1 MNVTFGMFLDG
12 YRPARPLSALGTVT
26 VGPHGL
32 LDLLE
37 TRLGLAG
44 VWPPQ
49 ALRAVQY
56 QHCLGRADDG
66 ARFYSESFRVDALA
80 VAETLLRW
88 RDEWI
93 SAGWDGTASGSDSPR
108 LRDLADVEDLARDA
122 LGSGLGDR
130 LRAVIE
136 ALGRR
141 EPGIDEVRVVDPL
154 DELPP
159 IWRRILERL
168 PVVTGETPR
177 FDAVTAAAGSDLGRL
192 QHALLTHAPVHL
204 QGDGSFFVLVADSEH
219 SLARGIAGALREPG
233 GWPMGQTT
241 VVTGQRAAVFDQGL
255 AQVDLPVTG
264 QTVSTPWRPA
274 PQVLRMAL
282 SLLWKP
288 LAPHRL
294 LEFLTHPVCPVRQ
307 PLRSRLAAV
316 VAEAPG
322 IGGAEWRRVIA
333 DARSEAIS
341 KADGDARAG
350 KAVDEEVATWL
361 EVSRFDPAAGAPVEI
376 LAGQCTRVSRWAGTR
391 ASALEPEDPRRPTL
405 LTAQAEAMSAAAAI
419 DQLGTVDVTT
429 LTRLQLDRLID
440 QVTAG
445 GSTRPDVA
453 AECGHVHA
461 VTHPGAAVEAVPRVV
476 WWNFSSPPLPR
487 RWPWGPRELAQLRDH
502 GAELASVDGMFQFEA
517 RAWVR
522 PVLSA
527 REQLVLVM
535 PRRRGKEAVA
545 AHPLWDQ
552 IAAVVEDDRLP
563 TVDLDRVL
571 ESGAQHPWL
580 KTGSSRVAYRPLP
593 VPRRWWTLR
602 DGRQLARRD
611 EESFSSL
618 TSFIN
623 APHQWVLRYQAG
635 LRPGSLAAVSGGN
648 RQKGALLHR
657 LFEWLFA
664 GEELDWRT
672 ADKARLIAWVDARF
686 AELLA
691 QEGGNLLLPGQGREA
706 EALRATTID
715 AAWALLGHLRAS
727 GAQVVRMEAPAEGR
741 YCGGRVIG
749 RIDMLVAGAGA
760 REAVLDLKWGGFKY
774 RCDELRENRQLQL
787 AVYAV
792 MRRQETGRWP
802 SQGYFVLE
810 EGRLLAQADDY
821 FTHADLCS
829 PSEEDA
835 NTTTLWA
842 AFEKTWAWR
851 RAQLDEGIVEVNV
864 EGTEPDERSL
874 PPEGAL
880 GVAAA
885 NDRFDD
891 YACLTGWP
899 EGA

>member
-1 MNVTFGMFLDG
+1 MNVTFGMSLDG
-12 YRPARPLSALGTVT
+12 YRPAWPLSALGTAT
-26 VGPHGL
+26 VGPQGL

-44 VWPPQ
+44 VRPPQ

-56 QHCLGRADDG
+56 RHCLEGADDG
-66 ARFYSESFRVDALA
+66 ARFYSQSFRVDALA
-80 VAETLLRW
+80 VAQTLLHW

-93 SAGWDGTASGSDSPR
+93 AAGWDGTASVSDSPR
-108 LRDLADVEDLARDA
+108 LRDLADCEVLARDA
-122 LGSGLGDR
+122 LGSGFGDR

-141 EPGIDEVRVVDPL
+141 DSGIDEVRVVDPL
-154 DELPP
+154 DDLPP
-159 IWRRILERL
+159 VWRRVLDRL
-168 PVVTGETPR
+168 PVVKGETSR
-177 FDAVTAAAGSDLGRL
+177 FDDLAAAAGSDLGRL
-192 QHALLTHAPVHL
+192 QQALLTNAPVSF
-204 QGDGSFFVLVADSEH
+204 QGDGSFFVLVADSEQTL
-219 SLARGIAGALREPG
+219 SRGIAGALREPG
-233 GWPMGQTT
+233 GWPAGETT
-241 VVTGQRAAVFDQGL
+241 VVTGQRAAVLDQGL

-274 PQVLRMAL
+274 PQVLRLAL

-288 LAPHRL
+288 LDPHRL

-333 DARSEAIS
+333 QARSQAIA

-350 KAVDEEVATWL
+350 QAAGEEVATWL
-361 EVSRFDPAAGAPVEI
+361 EVSGFDPAAGAPVGI
-376 LAGQCTRVSRWAGTR
+376 LVEQCRRVSRWAGTR
-391 ASALEPEDPRRPTL
+391 ASALEPDDPHRPPL

-419 DQLGTVDVTT
+419 GELDTGGTSALSRFQLE
-429 LTRLQLDRLID
+429 RLID
-440 QVTAG
+440 HVTAG

-461 VTHPGAAVEAVPRVV
+461 VTHPGAVIEAVPRVV
-476 WWNFSSPPLPR
+476 WWDFSAPPLPR
-487 RWPWGPRELAQLRDH
+487 GWPWGQAERAQLREH
-502 GAELASVDGMFQFEA
+502 GAELASVDGMLQLEA
-517 RAWVR
+517 HAWLR
-522 PVLSA
+522 PVMSA
-527 REQLVLVM
+527 RRQLVLVM
-535 PRRRGKEAVA
+535 PRWLGKEAAA
-545 AHPLWDQ
+545 AHPLWDP
-552 IAAVVEDDRLP
+552 ITALAKEGRPP
-563 TVDLDRVL
+563 TVDLDRML
-571 ESGAQHPWL
+571 GGGAQHPWL
-580 KTGSSRVAYRPLP
+580 PMGPSRVAHRPLP
-593 VPRRWWTLR
+593 VPRRWWRLR
-602 DGRQLARRD
+602 DRRLAPRD

-618 TSFIN
+618 SSFIN
-623 APHQWVLRYQAG
+623 APHQWVLHYQAR
-635 LRPGSLAAVSGGN
+635 LRPGSLAAVSGGS

-657 LFEWLFA
+657 LFEWLFT
-664 GEELDWRT
+664 GKGLDWRT
-672 ADKARLIAWVDARF
+672 TDKDSLTRWVDALF
-686 AELLA
+686 PELLA
-691 QEGGNLLLPGQGREA
+691 QEGGNLLLPGQAREA
-706 EALRATTID
+706 EALRATATD

-727 GAQVVRMEAPAEGR
+727 GAQVVCMEAPAAGR
-741 YCGGRVIG
+741 YCGGRLTG
-749 RIDMLVAGAGA
+749 RIDLLVAGEGG
-760 REAVLDLKWGGFKY
+760 REAVLDLKWGGFRY

-821 FTHADLCS
+821 FAHPDLCA
-829 PSEEDA
+829 PSDGEA
-835 NTTTLWA
+835 NTTTLWE

-851 RAQLDEGIVEVNV
+851 QAQLDAGIVEVNV
-864 EGTEPDERSL
+864 EGTEPDECSP

-880 GVAAA
+880 PVAAA

-891 YACLTGWP
+891 YVFLTGWP

>member
-12 YRPARPLSALGTVT
+12 YRPARPLSALGAVT
-26 VGPHGL
+26 VGPQGL

-44 VWPPQ
+44 AWPLQPV
-49 ALRAVQY
+49 RAVQY
-56 QHCLGRADDG
+56 QHCLQRADDG
-66 ARFYSESFRVDALA
+66 ARFYSQSFRVDALA
-80 VAETLLRW
+80 VAETLLHW

-93 SAGWDGTASGSDSPR
+93 AAGWDGTASASDGPR
-108 LRDLADVEDLARDA
+108 LLDLADVEVLARDA

-141 EPGIDEVRVVDPL
+141 DPGIEKVRLVDPL

-159 IWRRILERL
+159 VQRRILDRL
-168 PVVTGETPR
+168 PVVTGEVPR
-177 FDAVTAAAGSDLGRL
+177 FDAVTATEGSDLARL
-192 QHALLTHAPVHL
+192 QHALLTNTPVNL
-204 QGDGSFFVLVADSEH
+204 QGDGTFFVLVADSEH
-219 SLARGIAGALREPG
+219 TLSRGIAGAFTEPG
-233 GWPMGQTT
+233 GWPMGETT
-241 VVTGQRAAVFDQGL
+241 VVTGQGAAVFDQGL

-264 QTVSTPWRPA
+264 RTVSTPWRPA

-288 LAPHRL
+288 LDPHRL

-333 DARSEAIS
+333 EARSEAI
-341 KADGDARAG
+341 ARAGGDALAG
-350 KAVDEEVATWL
+350 KAVDEAVAIWL
-361 EVSRFDPAAGAPVEI
+361 EVSRFDPAAGAPVEV
-376 LAGQCTRVSRWAGTR
+376 LAEQCGRVSRWAGTR
-391 ASALEPEDPRRPTL
+391 ASALEPEDPRRPPL
-405 LTAQAEAMSAAAAI
+405 LAAQAAAMSAAAAI
-419 DQLGTVDVTT
+419 DQLGTVGVTT

-440 QVTAG
+440 HVTGG

-461 VTHPGAAVEAVPRVV
+461 VSHPGAAVEAVPRVI
-476 WWNFSSPPLPR
+476 WWSFSAPALPR
-487 RWPWGPRELAQLRDH
+487 RWPWSPKELAQLRDH
-502 GAELASVDGMFQFEA
+502 GAELVSVDALLQFEA

-522 PVLSA
+522 PVMSA
-527 REQLVLVM
+527 RRQLVLVM

-552 IAAVVEDDRLP
+552 IAALVEDDRLP

-571 ESGAQHPWL
+571 ESGVQHPWL
-580 KTGSSRVAYRPLP
+580 TTGSSRVAHRSLP

-602 DGRQLARRD
+602 RGRRLTPRD

-618 TSFIN
+618 SSFIN

-657 LFEWLFA
+657 LFEWLFT
-664 GEELDWRT
+664 GKELDWRT
-672 ADKARLIAWVDARF
+672 TDKARLIRWVDTRF
-686 AELLA
+686 PELLA
-691 QEGGNLLLPGQGREA
+691 QEGGNLLLPGRGREA

-727 GAQVVRMEAPAEGR
+727 GAQAVRMEAPAEGR
-741 YCGGRVIG
+741 YCGGRLIG
-749 RIDMLVAGAGA
+749 RIDLLVAGEGG

-821 FTHADLCS
+821 FTRAELCS
-829 PSEEDA
+829 PREDDA

-842 AFEKTWAWR
+842 GFEKTWAWR

-874 PPEGAL
+874 SPEGAL
-880 GVAAA
+880 PVAAA

-891 YACLTGWP
+891 YVCLTGWP